1 MKKSNNWNS
10 MMENAIF
17 IKNGVYA
24 LNQNIL
30 DSSSVNPV
38 GFYIYTKE
46 ISLSKLQYKGGQ
58 TINGISRIKTQASDD
73 ETIMIVAWIPSELAR
88 IAKYDQKIHE
98 ALHQQGKSE
107 WLYRID
113 PTKAPGTEWSR
124 FPDNNP
130 EELWIDYIG
139 NNLTRQNLE
148 LTIWQLMALDKIISA
163 KNNNKKKIMAELAAR
178 FGKTNLYLSLFDL
191 CDEKTMIVCSYYLTA
206 LSSFKKEIFR
216 WNQFSNYILLDLSDE
231 NFCNKYE
238 EFSKNASNK
247 IVIIAS
253 LCGSSIV
260 EKNSEYIKNINCK
273 ITIVD
278 EADYGAHTTNVAP
291 LVNKIGNNGLI
302 ILTTGTNSD
311 RAKGMHFD
319 IDFFFKETY
328 FDMLMKKNFEEVC
341 LKNKS
346 ILQRYTRSIKFEK
359 FISDV
364 RFYRFDWSKLT
375 TVINSF
381 NNDFTPSFTKQ
392 SQDVNK
398 SSSFWSGFYDIL
410 IGQSDDM
417 NANDYC
423 LLNVVNQSDEELQ
436 SVIQFVSMKKKE
448 MNKLHK
454 IASSRL
460 SKQFDVYIVNGD
472 IVAGKDTEEKVKDW
486 IRIANNKNKHVW
498 IIASFMCQRSFS
510 IPDINVAILSYDN
523 GEKGAT
529 IQKMSRP
536 LTAGPNKKIGHIISL
551 SIDGNRDDK
560 IAPIV
565 LETANK
571 ISDEKKTDSVE
582 AIRRVMRTMPIFQMK
597 TDGYLYALEP
607 DAYAQEVF
615 ASSNSH
621 RLIVNKDRLFDFNIN
636 DESYKIIINSIVS
649 NNNISS
655 SPVYMQK
662 SKTYMD
668 KKSKKSNLNKEKENE
683 YGILIAKLMS
693 IMDNVDFSAKML
705 KNLGISLT
713 YDTYVD
719 MLENNQNLS
728 DGVGVNGSQLNT
740 LVSEKYINRQ
750 LLSLYIE
757 CGVK

>member
-24 LNQNIL
+24 LNRNIL

>member
-58 TINGISRIKTQASDD
+58 TINGISRIKTQASYD

>member
-1 MKKSNNWNS
+1 

-24 LNQNIL
+24 LNRDIL
-30 DSSSVNPV
+30 DSSCVNPV

-46 ISLSKLQYKGGQ
+46 RSLSKLQYKGGQ
-58 TINGISRIKTQASDD
+58 TINGIGRIKTQASDD
-73 ETIMIVAWIPSELAR
+73 ETIMIVAWIPSELAK

-206 LSSFKKEIFR
+206 LSSFKKEISR

-346 ILQRYTRSIKFEK
+346 ILQKYTRSIKFEK

-472 IVAGKDTEEKVKDW
+472 IVAGKDVEEKVKDW

-523 GEKGAT
+523 GDNGAT

-582 AIRRVMRTMPIFQMK
+582 AIRRVMRTMPIFQM
-597 TDGYLYALEP
+597 TCDGYLYALEP
-607 DAYAQEVF
+607 DTYAQEVF

-649 NNNISS
+649 NNNRSS

-662 SKTYMD
+662 SKTYLD

-728 DGVGVNGSQLNT
+728 DGVGLNGSQLNT

>member
-460 SKQFDVYIVNGD
+460 SKQFDVHIVNGD

>member
-1 MKKSNNWNS
+1 